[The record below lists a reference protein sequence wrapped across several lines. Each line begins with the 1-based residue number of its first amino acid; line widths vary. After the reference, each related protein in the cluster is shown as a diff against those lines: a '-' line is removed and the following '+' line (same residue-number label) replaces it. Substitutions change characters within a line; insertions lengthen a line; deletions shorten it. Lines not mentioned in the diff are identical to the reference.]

1 MWREISGR
9 ERRHV
14 QRMEMKMWKSR
25 RIAALGYTVLAL
37 GFLALVTSACYEQ
50 EKNAQWEREFL
61 LEVLYDLGNGG
72 KDDNPVRQQKLVREA
87 RMKLKYRRLYWI
99 ECILAAAG
107 YGGYYYFAVWRTRKY
122 LSGTLKVRTAV
133 CTGTKEV
140 RRRSWHN
147 FYVNLKTEDGEKL
160 RELWVPWMLGEEIE
174 SETPLLLVREDEESE
189 PRVYPARSSR
199 GI

>member
-1 MWREISGR
+1 M
-9 ERRHV
+9 
-14 QRMEMKMWKSR
+14 
-25 RIAALGYTVLAL
+25 
-37 GFLALVTSACYEQ
+37 
-50 EKNAQWEREFL
+50 
-61 LEVLYDLGNGG
+61 LYDLGNGG

-87 RMKLKYRRLYWI
+87 CMKLKYRRIYWI

-107 YGGYYYFAVWRTRKY
+107 YGGYYYVAVWRTRKY
-122 LSGTLKVRTAV
+122 LSGSLKVRTAV
-133 CTGTKEV
+133 CTGTKGV

-160 RELWVPWMLGEEIE
+160 RELWVPWRLGEEIE